1 MRKISKVLIIFL
13 MFFAL
18 ISVCKTVEANSIEK
32 ISMDIFIEENGDAKI
47 TEVWECRTNQ
57 GTEVYHPY
65 YNLGISE
72 IKDLTVSEGSIKYQT
87 LSSWNTNGTLSSKAN
102 KCGINRI
109 SNGVELCWGIS
120 NYGKH
125 TYTVNYTITNFVSE
139 LTDSQM
145 IYWTLIP
152 YEFSSKIN
160 SAYIK
165 IYTDFN
171 IEDTIDVWGYGNYGG
186 TAYVYDGYIEMQP
199 PEDGLDKDEYMTI
212 LVRFPK
218 GTFNCA
224 NKLSNDFLYYL
235 DMADEDAVMYREME
249 NYESIETIIV
259 IGVIL
264 CMSFFIFS
272 IAVIIRNMPHHY
284 FDYGPEGKKIPLDV
298 PYVRDIPYH
307 KDIYRS
313 YYIAYRYSLYRNK
326 SDLLGAIILKWLKD
340 GLISIEQKESGFIFK
355 KENTVVVLKQMNP
368 NLIGDIKEKELFK
381 MLYKASKDG
390 YLESK
395 EFEKWCG
402 NSYYIILN
410 WFDEIIGVQD
420 KKLREEGLIKEEDL
434 RMQGGY
440 RRITKKVTP
449 QLRKEAEELAG
460 LKRYLEDYSLIKER
474 EAIEVHLFEEYL
486 IYAQMMG
493 IAKKVIKQFKD
504 LYPELIEKSIYC
516 SYDNIIFIQVCSSNG
531 ISEARAAES
540 AAEARAS
547 SYSSGGGGF
556 SSGGGGGGSFGGG
569 GGGGGFR

>member
-1 MRKISKVLIIFL
+1 MKKILRIFL
-13 MFFAL
+13 IMIFL
-18 ISVCKTVEANSIEK
+18 ITIFSIFQVVEANSIQK
-32 ISMDIFIEENGDAKI
+32 ISMDIYVDSNGDAHI
-47 TEVWECRTNQ
+47 TEIWECKTTE

-65 YNLGISE
+65 YNLGDST
-72 IKDLTVSEGSIKYQT
+72 IKDLTVSEGGKQYTT
-87 LSSWNTNGTLSSKAN
+87 LLYWDTEGTLSNKAY
-102 KCGINRI
+102 KCGLIRKSDGI
-109 SNGVELCWGIS
+109 EICWGMNS
-120 NYGKH
+120 HGVHSYEVK
-125 TYTVNYTITNFVSE
+125 YTITKFVSE

-390 YLESK
+390 
-395 EFEKWCG
+395 
-402 NSYYIILN
+402 
-410 WFDEIIGVQD
+410 
-420 KKLREEGLIKEEDL
+420 
-434 RMQGGY
+434 
-440 RRITKKVTP
+440 
-449 QLRKEAEELAG
+449 
-460 LKRYLEDYSLIKER
+460 
-474 EAIEVHLFEEYL
+474 
-486 IYAQMMG
+486 
-493 IAKKVIKQFKD
+493 
-504 LYPELIEKSIYC
+504 
-516 SYDNIIFIQVCSSNG
+516 
-531 ISEARAAES
+531 
-540 AAEARAS
+540 
-547 SYSSGGGGF
+547 
-556 SSGGGGGGSFGGG
+556 
-569 GGGGGFR
+569 